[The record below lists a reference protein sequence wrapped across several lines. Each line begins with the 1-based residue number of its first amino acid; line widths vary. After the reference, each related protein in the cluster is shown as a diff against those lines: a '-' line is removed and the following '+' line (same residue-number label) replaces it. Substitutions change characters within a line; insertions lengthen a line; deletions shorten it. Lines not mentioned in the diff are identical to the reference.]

1 MGFQLF
7 LVKYLF
13 METCQYRMKVEPL
26 IVNEQ
31 GTLRNYNIECLVAET
46 QILSHNFDTKSTN
59 TF

>member
-1 MGFQLF
+1 
-7 LVKYLF
+7 